1 MHILTKSLLIAMVVL
16 ILMMQGC
23 SEQKRGDRLPT
34 PPRDTLSV
42 KELMQSECL
51 YTEPVDNRYFT
62 PMGAWESAGHAF
74 EGTLVVPE
82 FVMANASAKADSA
95 RPWEYFPGFAVDFF
109 THEDQLVPTARETI
123 LVSGEKS
130 YWQII
135 LSPGKIWSERGDEGM
150 SRASFPFALVNGD
163 FNDIHNG
170 LATFTFD
177 DTRVSSLFLQ
187 VIQETSPVFKA
198 DYWGITAMTYSPH
211 SLENRDVHV
220 TRFREEVRLQV
231 PILPFSKLRQTVDP
245 LVLETFCAG
254 ITQEEISATGLLWNG
269 TLYLQPCYTRYG
281 EYPYCRH
288 MRHAAYS
295 LTKAMGALVALLR
308 LAETYGDDV
317 FALKVAD
324 YVPIKA
330 DHDGW
335 ADVTF
340 ADALNM
346 ATGVGDNLPERVEPN
361 VMHGDEDQAKFL
373 DFMRADTRKDKLAIA
388 FSYANYP
395 WGPGE
400 VARYNSINTFM
411 LSAAMDGFL
420 KSNQGANADIWEM
433 VRAEVFRPIGIA
445 YAPIMRTLE
454 TDGTP
459 GIPCFGYGLYPTVDD
474 MAKLSILLQN
484 NGRHQGRQILHAG
497 RLAEA
502 MFQTDVT
509 GLPTGNSNAYGDFTY
524 HLSFDGLPYKDKDG
538 RTRRIPFSTGFGG
551 NHWVLL
557 PNGIA
562 TFRFCD
568 ANKYGIDSMV
578 DVAEAICPFR

>member
-1 MHILTKSLLIAMVVL
+1 M
-16 ILMMQGC
+16 
-23 SEQKRGDRLPT
+23 
-34 PPRDTLSV
+34 
-42 KELMQSECL
+42 
-51 YTEPVDNRYFT
+51 
-62 PMGAWESAGHAF
+62 
-74 EGTLVVPE
+74 
-82 FVMANASAKADSA
+82 
-95 RPWEYFPGFAVDFF
+95 
-109 THEDQLVPTARETI
+109 
-123 LVSGEKS
+123 
-130 YWQII
+130 
-135 LSPGKIWSERGDEGM
+135 
-150 SRASFPFALVNGD
+150 
-163 FNDIHNG
+163 
-170 LATFTFD
+170 
-177 DTRVSSLFLQ
+177 
-187 VIQETSPVFKA
+187 
-198 DYWGITAMTYSPH
+198 
-211 SLENRDVHV
+211 
-220 TRFREEVRLQV
+220 
-231 PILPFSKLRQTVDP
+231 
-245 LVLETFCAG
+245 
-254 ITQEEISATGLLWNG
+254 
-269 TLYLQPCYTRYG
+269 
-281 EYPYCRH
+281 
-288 MRHAAYS
+288 
-295 LTKAMGALVALLR
+295 
-308 LAETYGDDV
+308 AETYGDDV

-420 KSNQGANADIWEM
+420 KSKQGANADIWEM

-509 GLPTGNSNAYGDFTY
+509 GLPTGNSNACGEFTY
-524 HLSFDGLPYKDKDG
+524 HLSFDGLPYQDKDG
-538 RTRRIPFSTGFGG
+538 RTKRIPFSTGFGG
-551 NHWVLL
+551 NHWILL
-557 PNGIA
+557 PNGIS